1 MKVRIVS
8 ESKTELACWA
18 VVKSFVF
25 LVLVSL
31 VVDPVT
37 RSWSKNTDS
46 GLKTVLPA
54 QIRTMKSSAISLGFP
69 ADVIK
74 VYVTPGSKV
83 EAGQLIA
90 ELDNREI
97 REAVTIAKLRLDAAA
112 EGTKEKGT
120 WAQKKVLQEQ
130 TSSTLKNRDMTVAR
144 LKNYS
149 LEPAEQALS
158 NARKEYVKIQQLVS
172 QQLATG
178 LELENAQKQAAM
190 EERNYQAA
198 KETWMRLKQEAEAA
212 DGQLRMVKLQA
223 AGQDDAGSS
232 SASKLNY
239 EEAQIALR
247 QALERQA
254 ALRVVAPQAGV
265 VLAVNLKVGEQ
276 AAAWAPLVQI
286 ADLDR
291 LEIDVPVTSKM
302 AQSIKAGT
310 QVNVVLPS
318 EPPMKIGARVSEV
331 AFVPDQ
337 SAQSHIVKILVNN
350 PSGSTALVGMEA
362 NVEFGHGGGSY

>member
-25 LVLVSL
+25 IVLVSL

-37 RSWSKNTDS
+37 RSWSKTADS
-46 GLKTVLPA
+46 ALKTVLPA
-54 QIRTMKSSAISLGFP
+54 QIKTMKSSAVSIGFS
-69 ADVIK
+69 ADVLK
-74 VYVTPGSKV
+74 VYVTPGIKV
-83 EAGQLIA
+83 EAGQVLA
-90 ELDNREI
+90 ELDSREI
-97 REAVTIAKLRLDAAA
+97 REAVAMAKLRVAAAA
-112 EGTKEKGT
+112 EGLNEKGSE
-120 WAQKKVLQEQ
+120 AQKNVLKEQ
-130 TSSTLKNRDMTVAR
+130 TDTMVKNREMTLAR

-158 NARKEYVKIQQLVS
+158 QARREYVKVQQLVQ
-172 QQLATG
+172 QQLATAT
-178 LELENAQKQAAM
+178 ELDNIQKVAVM

-198 KETWMRLKQEAEAA
+198 KETWLRLKQEAEAA

-223 AGQDDAGSS
+223 AGQDGAGSGS
-232 SASKLNY
+232 VSKLNY

-247 QALERQA
+247 QALEREA

-265 VLAVNLKVGEQ
+265 ILAVNMKAGEP
-276 AAAWAPLVQI
+276 ATAWAPLVQI

-291 LEIDVPVTSKM
+291 LEIDVPITSKM
-302 AQSIKAGT
+302 AQSIKAGML
-310 QVNVVLPS
+310 VNVVLPS
-318 EPPMKIGARVSEV
+318 EPPVRISARVNEI

-337 SAQSHIVKILVNN
+337 NAQSHIARILVRN
-350 PSGSTALVGMEA
+350 PSGSTSLVGLEA
-362 NVEFGHGGGSY
+362 SVEFGHGGSN